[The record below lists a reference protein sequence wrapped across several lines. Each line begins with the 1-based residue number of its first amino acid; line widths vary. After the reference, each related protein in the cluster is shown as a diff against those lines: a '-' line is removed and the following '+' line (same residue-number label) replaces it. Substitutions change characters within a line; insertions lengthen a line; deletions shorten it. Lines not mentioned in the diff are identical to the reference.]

1 VVHLTE
7 YTHGNVLTIDI
18 TDEMKQSYIDYAM
31 SVIASRAL
39 PDVRDGLKPVHR
51 RILYTMREEGK
62 TPDRPFRKS
71 AGTVGDVLGRYHPHS
86 DSAVYDAL
94 VRLAQDFSMRYPLIE
109 GHGNFGSIDG
119 DPPAAMRYTEAR
131 LAPIA
136 MEMMRDLGKETV
148 DFVDNFDQERKEP
161 TVLPARFPNLLCNGA
176 SGIAVGMATN
186 IPPHN
191 LREVIDAVV
200 ALIDNPEATSQDL
213 MKIVQGPDF
222 PTGGLIVG
230 RDGIRSAYEKGR
242 GIITIRSRARIEE
255 HSGNRMRIVV
265 TEIPY
270 QASKAKIIERIAQLV
285 KDRKIEGITNLVD
298 ETDRQGLRIVIELA
312 RTANPNVVLNQLY
325 KFAGLQQNFS
335 IIMLAL
341 VNGEPKIL
349 GLRDAL
355 YHYLEHQKDVIVR
368 RTRYE
373 LNKAEARAHI
383 LEGLRIALD
392 HIDAVIA
399 LIRGSRTTAE
409 ARTGLM
415 EQFSLTERQAQAIL
429 EMQLQRLTGLERDK
443 IEEEYAELV
452 KTIAYLRAVL
462 QSEKMVLDIIRKE
475 ITEIRDRFG
484 DDRRTQIIAG
494 EGELDVE
501 DLIADEDVVL
511 TLTHQGY
518 IKRTP
523 LSTYRS
529 QRRGGRGVTGV
540 ATRNEDFVSQ
550 LFITTNHHHLL
561 FFTDRGRVYRCKV
574 YEVPEA
580 SRAARGTAMVNLI
593 EIDRDENVRY
603 VLPLR
608 EFDGDACVLTA
619 TRRGIVKKTPLTEYA
634 NIRRGGLIAMTLDPG
649 DELIGVHLTTGDTEV
664 ALATRR
670 GLSIRFH
677 EKDVRPMG
685 RTARGVIG
693 IRLDEGDQVVDM
705 QPIGDNTHILTVSE
719 KGYGK
724 RTPIDEYRVQGRAG
738 RGIKTFNV
746 TDKTGKVVAF
756 KGVQEGGDIMLVT
769 HKGVL
774 IRMEVSGIP
783 AQGRATQ
790 GVRLIKLDEGDSVV
804 AVAQAVSGEDQ

>member
-1 VVHLTE
+1 MTE

-136 MEMMRDLGKETV
+136 MEMMRDLDKETV

-462 QSEKMVLDIIRKE
+462 QSEQMVLDIIRKE

>member
-1 VVHLTE
+1 MHLSQ
-7 YTHGNVLTIDI
+7 YTHGNVLPIDI

-86 DSAVYDAL
+86 DTAVYDAL
-94 VRLAQDFSMRYPLIE
+94 VRLAQDFSMRYPLIQ

-136 MEMMRDLGKETV
+136 MEMMRDLDKETV

-191 LREVIDAVV
+191 LREVIDAVL

-213 MKIVQGPDF
+213 MKFVQGPDF

-230 RDGIRSAYEKGR
+230 REGIRAAYEKGR
-242 GIITIRSRARIEE
+242 GIVTIRARARIEE
-255 HSGNRMRIVV
+255 HSGNRVRIVV

-298 ETDRQGLRIVIELA
+298 ETDRQGLRIVIELGRA
-312 RTANPNVVLNQLY
+312 ANPNVVLNQLY

-341 VNGEPKIL
+341 VNGEPKVL

-355 YHYLEHQKDVIVR
+355 FHYLEHQKDVIIR

-373 LNKAEARAHI
+373 LAKAEARAHI

-392 HIDAVIA
+392 HIDAVIN
-399 LIRGSRTTAE
+399 LIRSSRTTAE

-462 QSEKMVLDIIRKE
+462 QSEQMVLDIIRKE
-475 ITEIRDRFG
+475 ITEIRERFG

-494 EGELDVE
+494 EGDLDLE

-540 ATRNEDFVSQ
+540 GTRNEDFVAQ
-550 LFITTNHHHLL
+550 LFITTNHHYLL
-561 FFTDRGRVYRCKV
+561 FFTNRGRVYRCKV
-574 YEVPEA
+574 YDIPEA
-580 SRAARGTAMVNLI
+580 SRAARGTAMANLI
-593 EIDRDENVRY
+593 EIERDELVRY
-603 VLPLR
+603 VLPVR
-608 EFDGDACVLTA
+608 DFTGSACVLTA

-670 GLSIRFH
+670 GMSIRFH
-677 EKDVRPMG
+677 EQDVRPMG

-693 IRLDEGDQVVDM
+693 IRLDEGDHVVDM
-705 QPIGDNTHILTVSE
+705 QPIGDHTYVLTVSE

-724 RTPIDEYRVQGRAG
+724 RTAIEDYRVQGRAG
-738 RGIKTFNV
+738 RGIKTFNI
-746 TDKTGKVVAF
+746 TEKTGLVTAF
-756 KGVQEGGDIMLVT
+756 KGVQEGGDVILVT
-769 HKGVL
+769 QKGVL
-774 IRMEVSGIP
+774 IRMEVAGIP
-783 AQGRATQ
+783 VQGRATQ

-804 AVAQAVSGEDQ
+804 AVAQAVSAEDH

>member
-1 VVHLTE
+1 MHLTE

-136 MEMMRDLGKETV
+136 MEMMRDLDKETV

-462 QSEKMVLDIIRKE
+462 QSEQMVLDIIRKE

>member
-1 VVHLTE
+1 MTQ
-7 YTHGNVLTIDI
+7 YTHGNVLPIDI

-94 VRLAQDFSMRYPLIE
+94 VRLAQDFSMRYPLIQ

-136 MEMMRDLGKETV
+136 MEMMRDLDKETV

-191 LREVIDAVV
+191 LREVIDAVL
-200 ALIDNPEATSQDL
+200 ALIDNPEATTQDL
-213 MKIVQGPDF
+213 MKLVQGPDF

-242 GIITIRSRARIEE
+242 GIVTIRSRARIEE

-270 QASKAKIIERIAQLV
+270 QASKARIIERIAQLV
-285 KDRKIEGITNLVD
+285 KERKIEGITNLVD
-298 ETDRQGLRIVIELA
+298 ETDRQGLRIVIELS

-341 VNGEPKIL
+341 VNGEPKVL
-349 GLRDAL
+349 NLRDAI
-355 YHYLEHQKDVIVR
+355 YHYLEHQKDVIIR

-399 LIRGSRTTAE
+399 LIRASRTTAE

-462 QSEKMVLDIIRKE
+462 QSEQMVLDIIRKE

-484 DDRRTQIIAG
+484 DERRTQIIAG
-494 EGELDVE
+494 EGDLDLE

-540 ATRNEDFVSQ
+540 ATRNEDFVAQ
-550 LFITTNHHHLL
+550 LFITTNHHYLL

-593 EIDRDENVRY
+593 EIQRDEHVRY
-603 VLPLR
+603 VLPVR

-619 TRRGIVKKTPLTEYA
+619 TRRGIVKKTLLKEYA
-634 NIRRGGLIAMTLDPG
+634 NIRRGGLIAMTLDDG
-649 DELIGVHLTTGDTEV
+649 DELIGVHLTSGDTEV

-670 GLSIRFH
+670 GMSIRFH

-693 IRLDEGDQVVDM
+693 IRLDDGDHVVDM
-705 QPIGDNTHILTVSE
+705 QPIGDQTYVLTVSE

-738 RGIKTFNV
+738 RGVKTFNV

-756 KGVQEGGDIMLVT
+756 KGVQDGGDVMLVT
-769 HKGVL
+769 QKGVL

-783 AQGRATQ
+783 VQGRATQ
-790 GVRLIKLDEGDSVV
+790 GVRLIKLDEGDTVV
-804 AVAQAVSGEDQ
+804 AVAQAVSADDQ